1 MPSYF
6 RAVPPAILT
15 LESVTR
21 RFRAGVPG
29 CSAEVTALSDV
40 SFQVVRGECV
50 GVAGAAGAGKTTLLM
65 CAAGLIVP
73 DAGTVRSARCVYASA
88 HSVAH
93 PFLGVRAS
101 LEFAA
106 SVRELEGDSTEPD
119 IDNLL
124 ARTGLSALGRS
135 RIGTLTPGL
144 RASVMLAHS
153 LLGAP
158 ELLCIDDPLALLS
171 AVERV
176 QFAVLLRALCA
187 EGLTVIF
194 SARDPALCDSIATR
208 VVLLQ
213 GGRVIAARRPRRTLE
228 LSVGAPRMAASA
240 LSARLPSVM
249 RRGRAVRVA
258 LDRISAEEV
267 LAACVALGISVT
279 GSRVINVR
287 QVPGRVAE
295 RDTETNE
302 G

>member
-1 MPSYF
+1 MPTV
-6 RAVPPAILT
+6 ALT

-40 SFQVVRGECV
+40 SLHVLPGECV
-50 GVAGAAGAGKTTLLM
+50 GVTGAAGSGKTTLLM
-65 CAAGLIVP
+65 CAAGLLAP
-73 DAGTVRSARCVYASA
+73 DYGSVHSMRAAYAPA
-88 HSVAH
+88 HGVAH

-119 IDNLL
+119 IELL
-124 ARTGLSALGRS
+124 LVRTGLSKLGRS
-135 RIGTLTPGL
+135 RIGTLTPGM
-144 RASVMLAHS
+144 RARAVVAHM
-153 LLGAP
+153 LLGGPQA
-158 ELLCIDDPLALLS
+158 LCIDDPLSALS
-171 AVERV
+171 PAERMD
-176 QFAVLLRALCA
+176 FASLLRALCLDGVA
-187 EGLTVIF
+187 VIL
-194 SARDPALCDSIATR
+194 SARDPALCEGVTTR

-213 GGRVIAARRPRRTLE
+213 GGRVIAATRARRTLE
-228 LSVGAPRMAASA
+228 IHVGAPRLAATA

-279 GSRVINVR
+279 GSRVIHAR
-287 QVPGRVAE
+287 QAPGRVAE
-295 RDTETNE
+295 REAE
-302 G
+302 SK

>member
-1 MPSYF
+1 M
-6 RAVPPAILT
+6 PPAVLT

-29 CSAEVTALSDV
+29 CSAEVTALTDV
-40 SFQVVRGECV
+40 SFQVAQGECV
-50 GVAGAAGAGKTTLLM
+50 GVAGGAGSGKTTLLM
-65 CAAGLIVP
+65 CAAGLLAP
-73 DAGTVRSARCVYASA
+73 DAGTVRSARCVFATA
-88 HSVAH
+88 HGIAH

-124 ARTGLSALGRS
+124 TRTGLIAVGRS
-135 RIGTLTPGL
+135 RIGTLTPGM
-144 RASVMLAHS
+144 RARVVVAHV

-158 ELLCIDDPLALLS
+158 QVLCIDDPLAALS
-171 AVERV
+171 ASERV
-176 QFAVLLRALCA
+176 HFAMLLRALCS
-187 EGLTVIF
+187 EGLTVIL
-194 SARDPALCDSIATR
+194 SARDPALCDSITTR
-208 VVLLQ
+208 VVHLQ
-213 GGRVIAARRPRRTLE
+213 GGRVVTATRPRRTLE
-228 LSVGAPRMAASA
+228 LNVGAPRMAASA
-240 LSARLPSVM
+240 LSTRLPSVM

-287 QVPGRVAE
+287 QAPGRVAE
-295 RDTETNE
+295 RDSETHE

>member
-1 MPSYF
+1 MPT
-6 RAVPPAILT
+6 AALT

-40 SFQVVRGECV
+40 SLQVARGECV
-50 GVAGAAGAGKTTLLM
+50 GVAGGGGAGKTTLLM
-65 CAAGLIVP
+65 CAAGLLAP
-73 DAGTVRSARCVYASA
+73 DAGIVHSLRAAYASA
-88 HSVAH
+88 HGVAH

-119 IDNLL
+119 IDSLL
-124 ARTGLSALGRS
+124 ARTGLSEFGRS
-135 RIGTLTPGL
+135 RIGTLTPGM
-144 RASVMLAHS
+144 RAHVVVAHS
-153 LLGAP
+153 LLGGP
-158 ELLCIDDPLALLS
+158 LVLCIDDPLAALS
-171 AVERV
+171 AAERV
-176 QFAVLLRALCA
+176 HFSSLLRALCSDGA
-187 EGLTVIF
+187 AIIL
-194 SARDPALCDSIATR
+194 SARDPALCDGITSR
-208 VVLLQ
+208 VVHLQ
-213 GGRVIAARRPRRTLE
+213 GGRVIEPRRARRTLE
-228 LSVGAPRMAASA
+228 INVGAPRMAATA

-279 GSRVINVR
+279 GSRVIHVR
-287 QVPGRVAE
+287 QAPGRVAE
-295 RDTETNE
+295 RDTESNQ

>member
-1 MPSYF
+1 
-6 RAVPPAILT
+6 VPTAALT

-29 CSAEVTALSDV
+29 CSAEVTALCDV
-40 SFQVVRGECV
+40 SLQVARGECV
-50 GVAGAAGAGKTTLLM
+50 GIIGGAGSGKTTLLM
-65 CAAGLIVP
+65 CAAGLLAP
-73 DAGTVRSARCVYASA
+73 DVGSVRSARSAYASA
-88 HSVAH
+88 LGVAH

-119 IDNLL
+119 IDRLL
-124 ARTGLSALGRS
+124 ARTGLSETGRS
-135 RIGTLTPGL
+135 RIGTLTPGM
-144 RASVMLAHS
+144 RARVVVAHL
-153 LLGAP
+153 LLGEP
-158 ELLCIDDPLALLS
+158 QLLCIDDPLSLLS
-171 AVERV
+171 AAERLH
-176 QFAVLLRALCA
+176 FASLIRSLCSDGVA
-187 EGLTVIF
+187 VVF
-194 SARDPALCDSIATR
+194 SARDLALCDGITTR

-213 GGRVIAARRPRRTLE
+213 GGRVIAARPPRRTLE
-228 LSVGAPRMAASA
+228 LNVGAPRLAASA

-287 QVPGRVAE
+287 QAPGRVAE

-302 G
+302 A